1 MNTKIGKS
9 VTNKIG
15 KTKLLK
21 KIYKIGLKKKFY
33 KFQNK
38 KKLSKKLIFFV
49 NCRFTCKI
57 IKSYQLDEKENNVSL
72 PFFLS

>member
-9 VTNKIG
+9 ETNKIG

-21 KIYKIGLKKKFY
+21 KINKIQKKIGLKKKFH

-49 NCRFTCKI
+49 NC
-57 IKSYQLDEKENNVSL
+57 LSL
-72 PFFLS
+72 VKYNHLIVKKN

>member
-9 VTNKIG
+9 ETNKIG

-21 KIYKIGLKKKFY
+21 KINKIQKKIGLKKKFH

-38 KKLSKKLIFFV
+38 KKLSKKLIFLSIVVSFV
-49 NCRFTCKI
+49 K
-57 IKSYQLDEKENNVSL
+57 
-72 PFFLS
+72 